1 MASCIRL
8 AVSLQVT
15 SCKTQSSLVG
25 TGCTRPPG
33 CLQIL
38 VTEVGDETFI
48 IAAIMAMRHA
58 RLVVFVGAMS
68 ALITMTVSIV
78 PS

>member
-1 MASCIRL
+1 MGA
-8 AVSLQVT
+8 
-15 SCKTQSSLVG
+15 
-25 TGCTRPPG
+25 GCTWPPG

-68 ALITMTVSIV
+68 ALITMTVSTSTWWWSSCRLHVSTMISL
-78 PS
+78 PGLCML